1 MILGG
6 LVAIVTG
13 GSRGIGRATALAL
26 AREGADVVVN
36 YVSRGELAG
45 EVASEIERMGRRSRA
60 VRADVG
66 DIQAVARMVDDT
78 VEAFGR
84 LDILVNNAG
93 RPSDRHRIIDVTD
106 EEWQGVLQTN
116 LTGAFY
122 CTRAALPHHRRT
134 NGVVLNISS
143 NMTHRCPPVGAPY
156 TLSKAGLEAFTRVLA
171 KEEGKH
177 RVRANAI
184 APGLIDTDMTQGVLK
199 IDQGFQQYARTI
211 PLNRL
216 GSGGDIAEMVV
227 YLASERASYVTG
239 QTFYVNGGADYPLA
253 VEA

>member
-1 MILGG
+1 
-6 LVAIVTG
+6 VTG

-36 YVSRGELAG
+36 FFSHGGPAR
-45 EVASEIERMGRRSRA
+45 EVESEIRRMGRRTRT
-60 VRADVG
+60 VQADVG
-66 DIQAVARMVDDT
+66 DSEAVVRMIEDT
-78 VEAFGR
+78 VQEYGR

-106 EEWQGVLQTN
+106 DEWLGVLRTN

-122 CTRAALPHHRRT
+122 CTRAALRHLRHTR
-134 NGVVLNISS
+134 GVVVNISS
-143 NMTHRCPPVGAPY
+143 NITHRCPPVGSPY
-156 TLSKAGLEAFTRVLA
+156 TVSKAGLEAFTRVLA

-177 RVRANAI
+177 HVRANTI
-184 APGLIDTDMTQGVLK
+184 APGLIDTDMTRDVLNA
-199 IDQGFQQYARTI
+199 DRGFQEYARTI

-216 GSGGDIAEMVV
+216 GNGADIAELVV
-227 YLASERASYVTG
+227 YLVSDRASYVTG